1 MGYPT
6 APRLAYLVSAVPERA
21 DELEERLAAAR
32 DAATEARP
40 GATAWAGVQF
50 EVELEEEP
58 GEDMYAGRPIG
69 EPFEGVVEVSLPA
82 GDDPAGLTDAVT
94 AIGRSLEGVIAPD
107 RCEVVLGTAYKAK
120 VAPADLAP
128 YAMLLTFN
136 RDRRTDSAA
145 FLYWW
150 QNHHSRFNLGSPA
163 GRPVGEKM
171 ASYEMVAADES
182 LTSAAATAA
191 GFDKTAEY
199 YESVLTEDPSDL
211 IATSIASGIGEA
223 AMYDEEGFISA
234 EWRIGTPEQAAAA
247 LESGRDVLRISMV
260 RRLPEVV
267 GATNQGY
274 QSAQA

>member
-6 APRLAYLVSAVPERA
+6 VPRLACLVSVVPERA
-21 DELEERLAAAR
+21 GELEERLAAAR

-40 GATAWAGVQF
+40 GAKAWAGVLF
-50 EVELEEEP
+50 EVELEDGP
-58 GEDMYAGRPIG
+58 SEDMNAGRPIG
-69 EPFEGVVEVSLPA
+69 EPFDGVVEVSLPA
-82 GDDPAGLTDAVT
+82 GDDPAGLMDAVT
-94 AIGRSLEGVIAPD
+94 AIGRSLEGVIQPD
-107 RCEVVLGTAYKAK
+107 LCEVALGTAYKAK

-136 RDRRTDSAA
+136 RDRRVDSAT

-150 QNHHSRFNLGSPA
+150 QNHHSRFNLRGPI

-171 ASYEMVAADES
+171 VSYEMVGADES
-182 LTSAAATAA
+182 LTSAAATEA
-191 GFDKTAEY
+191 GFAKTSEY
-199 YESVLTEDPSDL
+199 YESVLIEDPSDF
-211 IATSIASGIGEA
+211 IATSIATGIGEA

-234 EWRIGTPEQAAAA
+234 EWRIGTPEEAAAA
-247 LESGRDVLRISMV
+247 LESGRDILRMSVV
-260 RRLPEVV
+260 RLLPEAV